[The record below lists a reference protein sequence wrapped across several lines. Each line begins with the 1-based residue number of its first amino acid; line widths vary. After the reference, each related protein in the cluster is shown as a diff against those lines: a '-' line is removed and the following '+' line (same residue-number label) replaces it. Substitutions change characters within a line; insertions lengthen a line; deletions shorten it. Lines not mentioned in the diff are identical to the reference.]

1 MPVGEI
7 VSSIGGI
14 RFSVVSVFKIEWKE
28 VELVFVKRSIFGV
41 HSGRG
46 GKGRSSWAVYQE
58 VPNQGEVTA

>member
-1 MPVGEI
+1 MPLGEI
-7 VSSIGGI
+7 VLSVGGI
-14 RFSVVSVFKIEWKE
+14 GFSVVGVFKVEW
-28 VELVFVKRSIFGV
+28 ELIKFVFVKRSIFDV

>member
-1 MPVGEI
+1 VPLGEI
-7 VSSIGGI
+7 VASIGGI
-14 RFSVVSVFKIEWKE
+14 RCSVVSIFKVEWELIKFVFGKS
-28 VELVFVKRSIFGV
+28 SIAWV